1 MSPALLLALVA
12 LNTDASAE
20 PDFEYQESGV
30 ADHTPMGLGLG
41 AVIGAPT
48 GFTGAWRAGR
58 SAIDGAV
65 AWDIPNS
72 LLHLH
77 GDYLFTVYT
86 LNDPLLP
93 EVEFPFYMGVGARI
107 LLGADQK
114 SILGVRIPLG
124 ASVVP
129 KELSLPLEA
138 FLEVAPVIGL
148 YPSTGVNLD
157 ALIGV
162 RVYPFNQG

>member
-1 MSPALLLALVA
+1 MSPTLLLALLA
-12 LNTDASAE
+12 LTADADAG
-20 PDFEYQESGV
+20 PDFQYEPSAPPDY
-30 ADHTPMGLGLG
+30 APMGLGLG

-58 SAIDGAV
+58 SAVDGAV

-72 LLHLH
+72 RLHLH
-77 GDYLFTVYT
+77 SDYLFTVYT

-93 EVEFPFYMGVGARI
+93 EVEFPFYMGVGARV
-107 LLGADQK
+107 LLGADQQ
-114 SILGVRIPLG
+114 SILGARIPLG

-129 KELSLPLEA
+129 KELSVPLEA

-148 YPSTGVNLD
+148 YPSTAVNLD

-162 RVYPFNQG
+162 RVYPFTGP